1 MTTIRTRRFFLIA
14 VVLILVV
21 LLVSTACVVGSPVV
35 SSTSLTL
42 APTAGQVCTTV
53 QVSGSGFGDK
63 ETVAVTFDTTRIAKT
78 QATKSGMLSTS
89 FMVPQTSQ
97 PGNHTVT
104 ATGKS
109 SGRSASATFQ
119 VVRPTTTYWS
129 QFGSTA
135 AGGRANSADSTIN
148 PSNVAQLTG
157 DWSATLTGGGGIP
170 AVAVSGDTVYAED
183 GSGIYALS
191 AACGKLKWFSSTMG
205 RGGTVSSDISP
216 AVANGMVYA
225 GGGDNRIY
233 AFDAQTGATRWTFN
247 LDVEMLSS
255 PTVANGVVYST
266 DRGGHVYALDGR
278 RGTVRWRFQV
288 AVGDSIAQTPAA
300 ANDTLYFVTLD
311 GIAYALDAR
320 TGTERWQSA
329 IGSPG
334 EGVTVPAVDN
344 GVLFVT
350 ASAAATRGA
359 VVALSATTGAT
370 KWIAHTP
377 FYGTNGLAVANGMI
391 YVSTISHGVSAFDE
405 ATGVL
410 KWQVSVA
417 MGESAPAVA
426 NGVVYIGA
434 GTADL
439 YALDATTGAKLATV
453 GNCGTQP
460 YSSPVVANGVVYI
473 GCGTILD
480 AFHLP
485 GTNP

>member
-1 MTTIRTRRFFLIA
+1 MA
-14 VVLILVV
+14 
-21 LLVSTACVVGSPVV
+21 

-63 ETVAVTFDTTRIAKT
+63 ETVAVTFDATRIATT
-78 QATKSGMLSTS
+78 QATKSGMLFTS

-109 SGRSASATFQ
+109 SGRSASATFH
-119 VVRPTTTYWS
+119 VVRPTTTFWS

-148 PSNVAQLTG
+148 PRNVAQLTW

-170 AVAVSGDTVYAED
+170 GVAVSGDTVYAED
-183 GSGIYALS
+183 GAGIYALG

-205 RGGTVSSDISP
+205 RGATVSSYISP

-247 LDVEMLSS
+247 PQVEMLSS
-255 PTVANGVVYST
+255 PTVANGMVYST
-266 DRGGHVYALDGR
+266 DRGGNVYALDGR
-278 RGTVRWRFQV
+278 SGAVRWSFH
-288 AVGDSIAQTPAA
+288 AVGDSIGQTPAV
-300 ANDTLYFVTLD
+300 ANGTVYFNTIG

-320 TGTERWQSA
+320 TGTQRWQSA
-329 IGSPG
+329 VGSSS

-350 ASAAATRGA
+350 ASAAPTRGA
-359 VVALSATTGAT
+359 VVALNATTGAR
-370 KWIAHTP
+370 KWIAYTP

-405 ATGVL
+405 ATGAL

-417 MGESAPAVA
+417 MGDSAPAVA
-426 NGVVYIGA
+426 NGVVYVGA

-439 YALDATTGAKLATV
+439 YAFDATTGAKLATF
-453 GNCGTQP
+453 GDCGTEP
-460 YSSPVVANGVVYI
+460 DSSPVVANGVVYI
-473 GCGTILD
+473 GCGSILG
-480 AFHLP
+480 ALHLP